1 MSKLTRKEVFA
12 YCIGAGKASKVI
24 LDFHQDNLCN
34 IGGGEAGCY
43 CLELEQKI
51 VEFWRAGLQGV

>member
-1 MSKLTRKEVFA
+1 MSKLTRKEVLA

-34 IGGGEAGCY
+34 IGRGGSGCY
-43 CLELEQKI
+43 CLELQEKVDQ
-51 VEFWRAGLQGV
+51 FWRAGLQGV